1 VKRNIPEAIAVEEL
15 IGLLKENNAWVE
27 PTVAAAV

>member
-1 VKRNIPEAIAVEEL
+1 VREEVAVEEL

-27 PTVAAAV
+27 PELVHSV